1 MKNQKEKRPF
11 PLMRILVFV
20 IAAAVFL
27 YAGFQMFAY
36 WKENYASKKVTEQL
50 AQAVTVIT
58 PKETTPDSELT
69 EPSGESVEESSGLSA
84 TIPIRVDFESLQADY
99 PDIIAWIYCPNTAIN
114 YPIVQGEDNQYYV
127 SHMPDGSYNSSGSIF
142 MDFRNAPDLS
152 DRNSL
157 IYGHNM
163 TNDTMFAQL
172 LEYKDQAYY
181 DAHPELWILTKEC
194 AYRVDLIAGAVVAS
208 DSDAYKLLDTD
219 EALSSHLKSYTGRST
234 FTADYDLSSVERI
247 VTLSTCSYEYRTARY
262 VVMGNLVP
270 IPYAE

>member
-11 PLMRILVFV
+11 PLVRILVFV
-20 IAAAVFL
+20 IAAALFV

-36 WKENYASKKVTEQL
+36 WKENYASKKVTDTL
-50 AQAVTVIT
+50 AQAVTIVET
-58 PKETTPDSELT
+58 KETTPKTEASESQEET
-69 EPSGESVEESSGLSA
+69 EETLPSLSD
-84 TIPIRVDFESLQADY
+84 TIPVRVDFDALQAEC
-99 PDIIAWIYCPNTAIN
+99 PDVIAWIYCPDTEIN

-172 LEYKDQAYY
+172 LDYKDQAYY
-181 DAHPELWILTKEC
+181 DAHPELWILTRQC

-208 DSDAYKLLDTD
+208 DSDAYKLLDSK
-219 EALSSHLKSYTGRST
+219 EALSSHIQSYTDRST
-234 FTADYDLSSVERI
+234 FTTDYDLSTIERI

-262 VVMGNLVP
+262 VVIGNLIP